1 MKIIKLVCILMAV
14 KMKIYHLRRRLTL
27 AVLTAPLLEI
37 HAEIGAPF
45 TNAPPKAE
53 LNFKSHGASIWEDEV
68 GKGFRSTTQSFGA
81 SAGALVVLHALV
93 MRWH

>member
-1 MKIIKLVCILMAV
+1 MAV

-27 AVLTAPLLEI
+27 AVITAPLLEI

-45 TNAPPKAE
+45 TNARPKAE

-81 SAGALVVLHALV
+81 SAGAACGVTCIGHAMALITRTSV
-93 MRWH
+93 